1 MIEFGKSLKEAR
13 EAKGIT
19 VAQMVELTHL
29 APTTI
34 SELESEDFSRIAAPI
49 YGRGF
54 VKLYCEAVGLDP
66 KPFVAEFMEIYSGNH
81 DTGIKERPAPS
92 DVQAPPPKPVE
103 TVPASVEKVPASA
116 ETEQA
121 PAETVPA
128 SAEALSEFH
137 LSSDVLPAAIDA
149 APPII
154 EHPTARRQG
163 DLFYNEPEP
172 PPTPAHAPVASA
184 TEEASHTGEHV
195 ESLAQNDHSFSRYAE
210 PLRQLKPL
218 VRSPIWRIAV
228 LAGAALA
235 LVFLF
240 VLGIRAI
247 YRATAS
253 APTSPAKQQ
262 TAAPASPAKQPIAKQ
277 PIAKTTAVPKPAAS
291 EKKPAAPV
299 KTAPASQPSA
309 RTPQKIPALYVD

>member
-1 MIEFGKSLKEAR
+1 MIEFGKSLKDAR

-81 DTGIKERPAPS
+81 DTGIKERPVPS
-92 DVQAPPPKPVE
+92 AVQAPPPKSDEPS
-103 TVPASVEKVPASA
+103 P
-116 ETEQA
+116 A
-121 PAETVPA
+121 PAEAVPPPVEVIPEA
-128 SAEALSEFH
+128 AEPIPEPAEEPSEFH
-137 LSSDVLPAAIDA
+137 LTSEEIPAAIDD
-149 APPII
+149 APPIV

-163 DLFYNEPEP
+163 DFFSNEPVSP
-172 PPTPAHAPVASA
+172 PPPASA
-184 TEEASHTGEHV
+184 PAAFTTEETPYSNERV

-235 LVFLF
+235 LFLLL
-240 VLGIRAI
+240 VLGIRAV
-247 YRATAS
+247 YRAT
-253 APTSPAKQQ
+253 
-262 TAAPASPAKQPIAKQ
+262 TAAPASPAQQPTAS
-277 PIAKTTAVPKPAAS
+277 TTAVPKPVS
-291 EKKPAAPV
+291 REKKPDAPAV
-299 KTAPASQPSA
+299 KTAPTPKPSA

>member
-13 EAKGIT
+13 EAKGFTI
-19 VAQMVELTHL
+19 AQMVELTHL

-81 DTGIKERPAPS
+81 DTGIKERPIPS
-92 DVQAPPPKPVE
+92 DVQAPPPK
-103 TVPASVEKVPASA
+103 SA
-116 ETEQA
+116 EPIPA
-121 PAETVPA
+121 PAEPDTAPVEAIPEAVEPIPEPA
-128 SAEALSEFH
+128 EEPSEFH
-137 LSSDVLPAAIDA
+137 LTSDEIPAAIDA
-149 APPII
+149 APPVI
-154 EHPTARRQG
+154 EHPTASRQG
-163 DLFYNEPEP
+163 DLFSNEPAYP
-172 PPTPAHAPVASA
+172 PPPAPAPVAFT
-184 TEEASHTGEHV
+184 TEETPYSGEHV

-218 VRSPIWRIAV
+218 VRSPIWRITV

-235 LVFLF
+235 LVVLF

-247 YRATAS
+247 YRATTA
-253 APTSPAKQQ
+253 APTSPTQQ
-262 TAAPASPAKQPIAKQ
+262 PTAKQ

-299 KTAPASQPSA
+299 KTVPTPKSSA

>member
-1 MIEFGKSLKEAR
+1 MIEFGKSLKDAR

-92 DVQAPPPKPVE
+92 DVQAPPPKSDEPV
-103 TVPASVEKVPASA
+103 P
-116 ETEQA
+116 A
-121 PAETVPA
+121 PAEAVPPPVEVIPEA
-128 SAEALSEFH
+128 AEPIPEPAEEPSEFH
-137 LSSDVLPAAIDA
+137 LTSDEIPAAINS
-149 APPII
+149 APTIS
-154 EHPTARRQG
+154 ERPTVSCQG
-163 DLFYNEPEP
+163 DLFANEPEP
-172 PPTPAHAPVASA
+172 HPAPARVPVTFATPETPYS
-184 TEEASHTGEHV
+184 TENI

-235 LVFLF
+235 LLILL

-247 YRATAS
+247 YRATTA
-253 APTSPAKQQ
+253 APTSPTQQ
-262 TAAPASPAKQPIAKQ
+262 PTAKQ

-299 KTAPASQPSA
+299 KTVPTPKSSA